1 MSRKR
6 VRMSKNGVT
15 LTEATIFGGT
25 PRVRIGVSYIVQTP
39 RQPEGRTFETLDA
52 AKRYFSVQASLQ
64 GGLKPRA
71 QGKTFSSDKR
81 QDGKVLS

>member
-1 MSRKR
+1 MARKR

-15 LTEATIFGGT
+15 LTEATLFGGT

-39 RQPEGRTFETLDA
+39 RQPEGRNFQTLEA

-64 GGLKPRA
+64 GGIKSRGQGSASAKP
-71 QGKTFSSDKR
+71 
-81 QDGKVLS
+81 QDGKAAP

>member
-15 LTEATIFGGT
+15 LTEASLFGGT

-39 RQPEGRTFETLDA
+39 RQPDGRKFETLEA

-71 QGKTFSSDKR
+71 RGESSSPGKP
-81 QDGKVLS
+81 QDGKIAP